1 MSKRVVNKIVAFTLI
16 IATVVFFQGTG
27 NSYADIPKTTTPNPT
42 ISNAV
47 VKTNE
52 QVTNKQTKNK
62 TNVKVNVKKISID
75 TVTRKSG
82 TISVSW
88 KKNKKASGYRIQ
100 YSNDKYFKN
109 VKNKNVKSASKT
121 KTKIAKVNKSKNYYV
136 RVSAYVKKNNKKY
149 YFARGE
155 KMYYLTEENSF
166 DSAHFLAGYDGKCSN
181 LHGHRWKII
190 LEVQAEELKDDI
202 QHKGMYVDFGELK
215 KDLRDLADSMDHA
228 LIIEKNSLKETTLE
242 ALKSENFRIIELD
255 FRPTAENMAKYFY
268 EKIKKLG
275 YNMKAVTVYETP
287 VNSAT
292 YME

>member
-1 MSKRVVNKIVAFTLI
+1 MYIL
-16 IATVVFFQGTG
+16 
-27 NSYADIPKTTTPNPT
+27 KTE
-42 ISNAV
+42 A
-47 VKTNE
+47 
-52 QVTNKQTKNK
+52 
-62 TNVKVNVKKISID
+62 
-75 TVTRKSG
+75 
-82 TISVSW
+82 
-88 KKNKKASGYRIQ
+88 
-100 YSNDKYFKN
+100 
-109 VKNKNVKSASKT
+109 
-121 KTKIAKVNKSKNYYV
+121 
-136 RVSAYVKKNNKKY
+136 
-149 YFARGE
+149 
-155 KMYYLTEENSF
+155 SF

-202 QHKGMYVDFGELK
+202 QHKGMYVDFGE
-215 KDLRDLADSMDHA
+215 DSMDHA